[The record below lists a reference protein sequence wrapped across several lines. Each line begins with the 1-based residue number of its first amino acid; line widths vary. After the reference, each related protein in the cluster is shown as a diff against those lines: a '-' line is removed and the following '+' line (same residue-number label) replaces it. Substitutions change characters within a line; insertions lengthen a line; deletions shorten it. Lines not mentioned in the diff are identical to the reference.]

1 MWVRVPSFQLWRLWP
16 SWLGSRLWLCGSNS
30 YVGSIPTGLPEIKY
44 AAVAQ
49 MVMHLL
55 CNQGIKGSSP
65 FCGLWAVRLEVNR
78 AVLSRETPVR
88 FGYRLLCSHTL
99 MDRRQGY
106 ELCSWRSSRH
116 GSTVKCLC
124 SSNRQSVYLI
134 SRGLQVQILSQ
145 AL

>member
-1 MWVRVPSFQLWRLWP
+1 M
-16 SWLGSRLWLCGSNS
+16 GSS
-30 YVGSIPTGLPEIKY
+30 PTGLPEIKY

-49 MVMHLL
+49 MAMHLL

-78 AVLSRETPVR
+78 AVLSRETSVR
-88 FGYRLLCSHTL
+88 FGYRLLCPHSL
-99 MDRRQGY
+99 MDKVFGY
-106 ELCSWRSSRH
+106 EPKDWRSSRH
-116 GSTVKCLC
+116 EDIKCLC
-124 SSNRQSVYLI
+124 SSNRQSVYLV